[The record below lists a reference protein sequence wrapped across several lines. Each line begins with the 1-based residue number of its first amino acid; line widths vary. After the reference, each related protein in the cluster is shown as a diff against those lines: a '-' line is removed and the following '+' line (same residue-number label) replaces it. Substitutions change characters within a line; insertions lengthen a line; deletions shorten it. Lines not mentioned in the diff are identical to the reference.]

1 MADDFSR
8 ILNEV
13 HAAQSSQ
20 NSFVM
25 VHPITNEVMEGIGD
39 GPLKWGEYP
48 DTIEPGTDESYQ
60 YDIFRS
66 KFRPYPSDI
75 LAANSIGEITE
86 QPEGSQI
93 NDPYWQI
100 ASRIMYEYTKTK
112 QGDKPVDEFSA
123 EEMAQWG
130 VSFMNSF
137 ENNIPAMVINTVKL
151 QDAPPEVSRAMY
163 YLLETSDRDGILGSN
178 ILESAGQMLIDPST
192 WIGLGTFGI
201 GLAGRET
208 GKALSKMGLK
218 ELLKNS
224 ITTQSVK
231 TSTLALAGESAFF
244 GAVDNLARQE
254 VAIEAEQQDGLDLQ
268 QLGTTAAISGALGE
282 TLGTLGPAALEGS
295 KRVVREIGERLNA
308 PGNMPTVGSNLGNVA
323 DFKAPTE
330 KEPGIIAFHGSK
342 NDFNEFKLQKIGSG
356 EGAQAFGYGLYFT
369 DSEDIAKFY
378 KDSTTEVPFDYQ
390 LDGRSVNKLY
400 NDALNNENYELAE
413 VLEQVQLH
421 ESPKELAERFSK
433 ENGYSEEI
441 QEFVKNLNYDR
452 LKGVNA
458 DGENVPLGRIYK
470 VVLAP
475 KEEDLL
481 DYDASFSEQSKPVQ
495 NKLLK
500 AGYKINP
507 DTDGSGSMILDALMT
522 SAARKELAPR
532 DEKLKEINSQ
542 LNILSKEIDK
552 YSISY
557 GVFSDP
563 KGKIASDKYNALLD
577 ERAKLPSQN
586 FKKGDASK
594 IVSEEL
600 SKVGIPGIKYKANRG
615 TGDRDVSSSDP
626 NNYVIFD
633 DKLISIM
640 KKYGIVGPVAV
651 TAQTLSKSNNE
662 QDSVNKE
669 PQT

>member
-13 HAAQSSQ
+13 HSAQSSQ

-25 VHPITNEVMEGIGD
+25 VHPITGEVMEGIGD

-48 DTIEPGTDESYQ
+48 DTIEPGTDDSYQ

-66 KFRPYPSDI
+66 KYRPYPSDI
-75 LAANSIGEITE
+75 LSANSIGEITE

-112 QGDKPVDEFSA
+112 QGDRPVDEFGS

-137 ENNIPAMVINTVKL
+137 ENNIPAMVVNTAKL

-178 ILESAGQMLIDPST
+178 IIESAGQMLIDPST

-201 GLAGRET
+201 GLAGKEA
-208 GKALSKMGLK
+208 GKALSKMAVK
-218 ELLKNS
+218 ELLKNA
-224 ITTQSVK
+224 ITKQSVK

-268 QLGTTAAISGALGE
+268 QLGTVTAVSGALGE

-295 KRVVREIGERLNA
+295 KRVVKEIGKRLNA

-330 KEPGIIAFHGSK
+330 EEPGIIAFSGSGR
-342 NDFNEFKLQKIGSG
+342 DFDEFKLEKVGTG
-356 EGAQAFGYGLYFT
+356 TGDAVFGNGLYFSDVEEIAQFYRKMLDT
-369 DSEDIAKFY
+369 DARIKGQKIKYKGQKIDDLGDTAAAEAAPPSYFAISDMARQMGKGSTAIEAKEFLLKKIDEDIAKY
-378 KDSTTEVPFDYQ
+378 SKSGEKSELGSTV
-390 LDGRSVNKLY
+390 
-400 NDALNNENYELAE
+400 LNNGQTVDEFLTDELNVKKQALLEIEPNDIE
-413 VLEQVQLH
+413 VEKGKVYQV
-421 ESPKELAERFSK
+421 ELDVTPDK
-433 ENGYSEEI
+433 
-441 QEFVKNLNYDR
+441 
-452 LKGVNA
+452 
-458 DGENVPLGRIYK
+458 
-470 VVLAP
+470 
-475 KEEDLL
+475 LL
-481 DYDASFSEQSKPVQ
+481 DYEKPIGEQNEFVQERLRKLVETELNESDAANLGFES
-495 NKLLK
+495 
-500 AGYKINP
+500 
-507 DTDGSGSMILDALMT
+507 
-522 SAARKELAPR
+522 
-532 DEKLKEINSQ
+532 SQ
-542 LNILSKEIDK
+542 LNQAKEEMLKGDMSVVYFLNNWAVFRGK
-552 YSISY
+552 DNAAEELLNKY
-557 GVFSDP
+557 GV
-563 KGKIASDKYNALLD
+563 K
-577 ERAKLPSQN
+577 
-586 FKKGDASK
+586 
-594 IVSEEL
+594 
-600 SKVGIPGIKYKANRG
+600 GIKYKANRG
-615 TGDRDVSSSDP
+615 ADRSKVSESDP

-633 DKLISIM
+633 DKIISIM

>member
-1 MADDFSR
+1 
-8 ILNEV
+8 
-13 HAAQSSQ
+13 
-20 NSFVM
+20 
-25 VHPITNEVMEGIGD
+25 
-39 GPLKWGEYP
+39 
-48 DTIEPGTDESYQ
+48 
-60 YDIFRS
+60 
-66 KFRPYPSDI
+66 
-75 LAANSIGEITE
+75 
-86 QPEGSQI
+86 
-93 NDPYWQI
+93 
-100 ASRIMYEYTKTK
+100 
-112 QGDKPVDEFSA
+112 
-123 EEMAQWG
+123 
-130 VSFMNSF
+130 
-137 ENNIPAMVINTVKL
+137 
-151 QDAPPEVSRAMY
+151 
-163 YLLETSDRDGILGSN
+163 
-178 ILESAGQMLIDPST
+178 
-192 WIGLGTFGI
+192 
-201 GLAGRET
+201 
-208 GKALSKMGLK
+208 MGLK

-413 VLEQVQLH
+413 VLTQVQLH
-421 ESPKELAERFSK
+421 DSPKELAERFSK

-507 DTDGSGSMILDALMT
+507 DTDGSGGMILDALMT